1 MENSDQLPYVYH
13 GKVTLP
19 SEKESIN
26 FSLNINRDAKSVE
39 LNFSEPIEKSSNWK
53 CTDIKIIRRTKF
65 DEIVFFTHGIPKPSV
80 PLIWKINASLTDKT
94 AAGVVI
100 ARENDK
106 GVKGEKGFKLISK

>member
-1 MENSDQLPYVYH
+1 MENSKQLPCLYY
-13 GKVTLP
+13 GSVTLP
-19 SEKESIN
+19 SEKESIG
-26 FSLNINRDAKSVE
+26 FSLNINRDTKSIE

-80 PLIWKINASLTDKT
+80 PLIWKINASLIDNT

-106 GVKGEKGFKLISK
+106 GIKGEKGFKLTSK

>member
-1 MENSDQLPYVYH
+1 MKKTNELPSLYY

-19 SEKESIN
+19 SEKENIG
-26 FSLNINRDAKSVE
+26 FSLNINRNNKSIQ
-39 LNFSEPIEKSSNWK
+39 LTFNQPIQGSSVWDCN
-53 CTDIKIIRRTKF
+53 DIKIIRRTKF

-80 PLIWKINASLTDKT
+80 PLIWKINASLTDRT

-106 GVKGEKGFKLISK
+106 AVKGEKGFILTSK